1 MKFLT
6 SFLFPISSSSSS
18 SIAASVFVPDSSNHL
33 YNCLS
38 WPFSLVRS
46 RRSFHISSRRYCSQD
61 SQHYHNFEDGIFMRE
76 NSNESTTMSSASV
89 STTGSTHTHPKTKQ
103 GKKLSNSQLKKIS
116 KEESERLAIL

>member
-1 MKFLT
+1 
-6 SFLFPISSSSSS
+6 
-18 SIAASVFVPDSSNHL
+18 
-33 YNCLS
+33 
-38 WPFSLVRS
+38 
-46 RRSFHISSRRYCSQD
+46 
-61 SQHYHNFEDGIFMRE
+61 MRE